1 MAAGNGPQALA
12 LEGVRVADFSWQI
25 AGPTCTRYLGAMGA
39 EVIRIESNRRP
50 DPYRERSISHFIN
63 QSKKSVTINLSEPR
77 GIELAKEVIA
87 LSDVVIENFAPG
99 VIERLGLGYEELRKV
114 RPEIVMLSSAGLGH
128 SGPDYRQVA
137 YGTLIQCFTGWS
149 ALQGYPGREPDIG
162 GIWTDPMV
170 GMLEVFLISAA
181 VHRCRQS
188 GEGPVLRPVHGR
200 GHHHAAAR
208 GDPGLLHERAGTVTG
223 GEPPPLLRPLGQL
236 PLPGRGPVDWADGGE
251 RRPVGGPVRSSGQPG
266 LAQDPRFADPISR
279 RQHQDELDASLA
291 TLTGEWDAW
300 DLMERL
306 QQDGIPAGPAA
317 SVADLWRNPHLR
329 ERGFFETYRE
339 NDDAGTE
346 RELPTVPWRF
356 DGQAE
361 ARITGQPRRGQHNS
375 YVFEE
380 LLGLPQ
386 AEIARLAEEQV
397 IY

>member
-1 MAAGNGPQALA
+1 MSAMDGCLA

-25 AGPTCTRYLGAMGA
+25 AGPTCTRYLGSMGA

-114 RPEIVMLSSAGLGH
+114 RPEIIMLSSAGLGH

-188 GEGPVLRPVHGR
+188 GEGQYFDLSMAEATTMLLPEVILDYSMNGR
-200 GHHHAAAR
+200 VQAPAGNHHPSSAPSGNYPCR
-208 GDPGLLHERAGTVTG
+208 GEDQWIGLTV
-223 GEPPPLLRPLGQL
+223 ENDAQWESLCRILG
-236 PLPGRGPVDWADGGE
+236 DAD
-251 RRPVGGPVRSSGQPG
+251 
-266 LAQDPRFADPISR
+266 LAEDPRFVDSISR
-279 RQHQDELDASLA
+279 HQHQEELDAILA
-291 TLTGEWDAW
+291 GLTAGWDAMN
-300 DLMERL
+300 LMERL
-306 QQDGIPAGPAA
+306 QQAGIPAGPAA
-317 SVADLWRNPHLR
+317 SVADLWQNPHLR
-329 ERGFFETYRE
+329 ERGFFGTYQE
-339 NDDAGTE
+339 KDDAGTM

-356 DGQAE
+356 DGKVE

-375 YVFEE
+375 YVFED

-386 AEIARLAEEQV
+386 GEIARLVEEQV